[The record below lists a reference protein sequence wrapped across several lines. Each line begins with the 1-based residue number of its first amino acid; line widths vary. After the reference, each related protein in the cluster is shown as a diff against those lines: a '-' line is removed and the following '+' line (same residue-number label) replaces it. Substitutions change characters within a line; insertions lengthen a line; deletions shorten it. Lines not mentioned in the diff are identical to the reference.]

1 MYKIKLCIKRLS
13 LCTLVGCIA
22 ITHLQAQPIQNLPT
36 PVDTSSKGSLVKPET
51 VTKEEVEKSFKI
63 EVGTPQ
69 VTVVQPA
76 VPAPEPKPPAGTFEE
91 VLYHEKLCRTLKDKN
106 CILAGQIIMSEK
118 PPKQIFDM
126 DSSVR
131 AKRALR
137 LYEVAITADN
147 LEAMEYA
154 YDLYYDPYT
163 ILRAVNSYGDK
174 ARAMEIREVMVSK
187 NYAGGLLRL
196 AQDYLDNP
204 EYLLSMSKKREACQI
219 IKQNLTNTQ
228 LTEKSKEILN
238 ALKNDLTCKVVG

>member
-1 MYKIKLCIKRLS
+1 MYEIKLQIKRLS
-13 LCTLVGCIA
+13 IWIIVGCIGV
-22 ITHLQAQPIQNLPT
+22 TQLQAQPIQNLPT
-36 PVDTSSKGSLVKPET
+36 PVDTTSKGSLVKPEA

-63 EVGTPQ
+63 EAGTPQ
-69 VTVVQPA
+69 MTVVQPA
-76 VPAPEPKPPAGTFEE
+76 QPISEPKPAAGTIEE
-91 VLYHEKLCRTLKDKN
+91 VLYHEKLCRTLKDQN
-106 CILAGQIIMSEK
+106 CIQAGQLIMSEK
-118 PPKQIFDM
+118 PPKQIFDL

-187 NYAGGLLRL
+187 KYAGGLLRV

-238 ALKNDLTCKVVG
+238 TLKNDLTCKVMG